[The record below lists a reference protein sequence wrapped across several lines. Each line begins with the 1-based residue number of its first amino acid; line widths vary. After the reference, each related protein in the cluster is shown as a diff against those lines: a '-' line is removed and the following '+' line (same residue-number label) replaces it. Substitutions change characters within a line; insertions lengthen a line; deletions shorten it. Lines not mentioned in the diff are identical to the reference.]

1 MKQIIECVPNI
12 SEGNDIEKIKAISSV
27 VENVEGI
34 KLLNVDPGKAT
45 NRTVIT
51 FVGEPQ
57 QVIDAAFLLIKK
69 AQELIDMSKHSGEHP
84 RMGAT
89 DVCPLV
95 PIANISMK
103 ETVKWAHKLGEKV
116 GNDLNIHIIVL
127 ILFIVCVFILLFGG
141 FGFLDSLI
149 KFVSIIL
156 LISTFSA
163 FIIVI
168 INGSQPHIANFT
180 PPNIFNRK
188 SLLFI
193 IALIGWMPTAV
204 DMSVWNSIWTVERIN
219 HSGYKPK
226 LNETLLEFNI
236 GYVVTII
243 LSVCFIT
250 LGAFVMY
257 GTGELFPNSSS
268 EFAKKLIYLYTHALG
283 KWSYWII
290 AIASFSVMFSTT
302 LAVFDGYAR
311 TIRDSFSLLFEI
323 KSINKIYSFILLLL
337 GFLGYLIVWKFI
349 DSFKQLIDLATTISF
364 LIAPFCAILNYKII
378 FSSDI
383 PPEKKPP
390 YWIKLLSLLG
400 IVFLLVFSLIF
411 ILFL

>member
-1 MKQIIECVPNI
+1 M
-12 SEGNDIEKIKAISSV
+12 IKWKNLFKTFGPGILFASTAIGVSHLVQSTRAGA
-27 VENVEGI
+27 EYG
-34 KLLNVDPGKAT
+34 
-45 NRTVIT
+45 
-51 FVGEPQ
+51 FS
-57 QVIDAAFLLIKK
+57 LLIFV
-69 AQELIDMSKHSGEHP
+69 L
-84 RMGAT
+84 
-89 DVCPLV
+89 L
-95 PIANISMK
+95 ANILKYPFFEFGSRYANVTGKSLLHAYKKRGSWLVIAYLIFTFLSMF
-103 ETVKWAHKLGEKV
+103 VVIAAV
-116 GNDLNIHIIVL
+116 GYVCAGLMGQLFDLDFNIHIIVL

-180 PPNIFNRK
+180 PPNIFDRK

-290 AIASFSVMFSTT
+290 AMASFSVMFSTT

>member
-1 MKQIIECVPNI
+1 M
-12 SEGNDIEKIKAISSV
+12 IKWKNLFKTFGPGILFASTAIGVSHLVQSTRAGA
-27 VENVEGI
+27 EYG
-34 KLLNVDPGKAT
+34 
-45 NRTVIT
+45 
-51 FVGEPQ
+51 FS
-57 QVIDAAFLLIKK
+57 LLIIV
-69 AQELIDMSKHSGEHP
+69 L
-84 RMGAT
+84 
-89 DVCPLV
+89 L
-95 PIANISMK
+95 ANILKYPFFEFGSRYANVTGKSLLHAYKKRGSWLVIAYLIFTFLSMF
-103 ETVKWAHKLGEKV
+103 VVIAAV
-116 GNDLNIHIIVL
+116 GYVCAGLMGQLFDLDFNIHIIVL

-180 PPNIFNRK
+180 PPNIFDRK

>member
-1 MKQIIECVPNI
+1 M
-12 SEGNDIEKIKAISSV
+12 IKWKNLFKTFGPGILFASTAIGVSHLVQSTRAGA
-27 VENVEGI
+27 EYG
-34 KLLNVDPGKAT
+34 
-45 NRTVIT
+45 
-51 FVGEPQ
+51 FS
-57 QVIDAAFLLIKK
+57 LLIFV
-69 AQELIDMSKHSGEHP
+69 L
-84 RMGAT
+84 
-89 DVCPLV
+89 L
-95 PIANISMK
+95 ANILKYPFFEFGSRYANVTGKSLLHAYKKQGSWLVIAYLIFTFLSMF
-103 ETVKWAHKLGEKV
+103 VVIAAV
-116 GNDLNIHIIVL
+116 GYVCSGLMGQLFALDFNIHIIVL

-290 AIASFSVMFSTT
+290 SIASFSVMFSTT

>member
-1 MKQIIECVPNI
+1 MMKWKNLFKTFGPGILFA
-12 SEGNDIEKIKAISSV
+12 STAIGVSHLVQSTRAGA
-27 VENVEGI
+27 EYG
-34 KLLNVDPGKAT
+34 
-45 NRTVIT
+45 
-51 FVGEPQ
+51 FS
-57 QVIDAAFLLIKK
+57 LLIFV
-69 AQELIDMSKHSGEHP
+69 L
-84 RMGAT
+84 
-89 DVCPLV
+89 L
-95 PIANISMK
+95 ANILKYPFFEFGSRYANVTGKSLLHGYKKRGSWLVIAYLIFTFLSMF
-103 ETVKWAHKLGEKV
+103 VVIAAV
-116 GNDLNIHIIVL
+116 GYVCAGLMGQLLALDFNIHIIVL
-127 ILFIVCVFILLFGG
+127 ILFLVCVFILLFGG
-141 FGFLDSLI
+141 FSILDSLI

-156 LISTFSA
+156 LISTLSA

-168 INGSQPHIANFT
+168 INGSQPHVANFT
-180 PPNIFNRK
+180 PPNIFDRK

-236 GYVVTII
+236 GYVATII

-257 GTGELFPNSSS
+257 GSGELFPNSSS
-268 EFAKKLIYLYTHALG
+268 EFAKKLIYLYTHSLG

-323 KSINKIYSFILLLL
+323 KLINKIYSFVLLLL
-337 GFLGYLIVWKFI
+337 GFVGYLIVWKFI

-364 LIAPFCAILNYKII
+364 LIAPFCAILNYRII

-383 PPEKKPP
+383 PNEKKPP

-411 ILFL
+411 IMFL

>member
-1 MKQIIECVPNI
+1 M
-12 SEGNDIEKIKAISSV
+12 IKWKNLFKTFGPGILFASTAIGVSHLVQSTRAGA
-27 VENVEGI
+27 EYG
-34 KLLNVDPGKAT
+34 
-45 NRTVIT
+45 
-51 FVGEPQ
+51 FS
-57 QVIDAAFLLIKK
+57 LLIFV
-69 AQELIDMSKHSGEHP
+69 L
-84 RMGAT
+84 
-89 DVCPLV
+89 L
-95 PIANISMK
+95 ANILKYPFFEFGSRYANVTGKSLLHAYKKRGSWLVIAYLIFTFLSMF
-103 ETVKWAHKLGEKV
+103 VVIAAV
-116 GNDLNIHIIVL
+116 GYVCAGLMGQLFDLDFNIHIIVL

-180 PPNIFNRK
+180 PPNIFDRK

>member
-1 MKQIIECVPNI
+1 M
-12 SEGNDIEKIKAISSV
+12 IKWKNLFKTFGPGILFASTAIGVSHLVQSTRAGA
-27 VENVEGI
+27 EYG
-34 KLLNVDPGKAT
+34 
-45 NRTVIT
+45 
-51 FVGEPQ
+51 FS
-57 QVIDAAFLLIKK
+57 LLIFV
-69 AQELIDMSKHSGEHP
+69 L
-84 RMGAT
+84 
-89 DVCPLV
+89 L
-95 PIANISMK
+95 ANILKYPFFEFGSRYANVTGKSLLHAYKKRGSWLVIAYLIFTFLSMF
-103 ETVKWAHKLGEKV
+103 VVIAAV
-116 GNDLNIHIIVL
+116 GYVCSGLMGQLFALDFNIHIIVL

>member
-1 MKQIIECVPNI
+1 
-12 SEGNDIEKIKAISSV
+12 
-27 VENVEGI
+27 
-34 KLLNVDPGKAT
+34 
-45 NRTVIT
+45 
-51 FVGEPQ
+51 
-57 QVIDAAFLLIKK
+57 
-69 AQELIDMSKHSGEHP
+69 
-84 RMGAT
+84 
-89 DVCPLV
+89 
-95 PIANISMK
+95 
-103 ETVKWAHKLGEKV
+103 
-116 GNDLNIHIIVL
+116 
-127 ILFIVCVFILLFGG
+127 
-141 FGFLDSLI
+141 
-149 KFVSIIL
+149 
-156 LISTFSA
+156 
-163 FIIVI
+163 
-168 INGSQPHIANFT
+168 
-180 PPNIFNRK
+180 
-188 SLLFI
+188 
-193 IALIGWMPTAV
+193 MPTAV

>member
-1 MKQIIECVPNI
+1 M
-12 SEGNDIEKIKAISSV
+12 IKWKNLFKTFGPGILFASTAIGVSHLVQSTRAGA
-27 VENVEGI
+27 EYG
-34 KLLNVDPGKAT
+34 
-45 NRTVIT
+45 
-51 FVGEPQ
+51 FS
-57 QVIDAAFLLIKK
+57 LLIIV
-69 AQELIDMSKHSGEHP
+69 L
-84 RMGAT
+84 
-89 DVCPLV
+89 L
-95 PIANISMK
+95 ANILKYPFFEFGSRYANVTGKSLLHAYKKRGSWLVIAYLIFTFLSMFVVIA
-103 ETVKWAHKLGEKV
+103 TVGYVCAGLMGQLFAL
-116 GNDLNIHIIVL
+116 DLNIHIIVL